1 MKVGDMVRLDKRRTT
16 STTMR
21 RNRRRMGV
29 GTVGII
35 IEIGPKHQ
43 AGFSTPV
50 RNNIKIKWLDT
61 QQVTLHNE
69 FFIEVISAT
78 SS

>member
-1 MKVGDMVRLDKRRTT
+1 MVRLDKSRTT

-21 RNRRRMGV
+21 RNHHRMGV

>member
-1 MKVGDMVRLDKRRTT
+1 VKVGDMVRLDKSRTT
-16 STTMR
+16 PAFD

-69 FFIEVISAT
+69 FFIEVINAT

>member
-1 MKVGDMVRLDKRRTT
+1 
-16 STTMR
+16 
-21 RNRRRMGV
+21 MGV